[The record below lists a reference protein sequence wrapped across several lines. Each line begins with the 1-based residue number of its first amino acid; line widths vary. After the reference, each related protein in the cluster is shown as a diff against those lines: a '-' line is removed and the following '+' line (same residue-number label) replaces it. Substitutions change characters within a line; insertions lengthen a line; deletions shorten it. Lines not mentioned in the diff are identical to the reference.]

1 MKNRDMRH
9 APGNACTIPYGNA
22 AALSQTKSLLPAHR
36 KLCRVKTMARKTL
49 TTDHGVPVADNQN
62 TLTAGP
68 RGPPLL
74 QDVHLIENRR

>member
-9 APGNACTIPYGNA
+9 ALGNACTIPYGNG

-36 KLCRVKTMARKTL
+36 KLCPVKTMAKIIL
-49 TTDHGVPVADNQN
+49 TTDQGIPVADNQN
-62 TLTAGP
+62 SLTAGQS
-68 RGPPLL
+68 GPVFL